1 MAMQSRNHNQAQI
14 AAGSERRDR
23 ISRLRSE
30 GWTFKRIAAELHISQ
45 SRAAQIHKRA
55 VELDEQ
61 ASRTIPA
68 HRITRQ
74 TPIEILPL
82 SIRTSS
88 ALLNGGYRIF
98 GDLLPFD
105 RARQRQ
111 VLGLLNFGRACLD
124 ELADLMTATEPVH
137 E

>member
-88 ALLNGGYRIF
+88 ALLNGAIGFSAISCRSTAP
-98 GDLLPFD
+98 GS
-105 RARQRQ
+105 ARCWGFSISAAHASTSLR
-111 VLGLLNFGRACLD
+111 
-124 ELADLMTATEPVH
+124 TS
-137 E
+137 

>member
-1 MAMQSRNHNQAQI
+1 MRSRNHNRMQI

-23 ISRLRSE
+23 IMRLRGE
-30 GWTFKRIAAELHISQ
+30 GWTFKRIAAELQISR

-61 ASRTIPA
+61 ASRTIPP
-68 HRITRQ
+68 HRITLQ
-74 TPIEILPL
+74 TPIETLPL
-82 SIRTSS
+82 SIRTGS
-88 ALLNGGYRIF
+88 ALLNGGYRTF

-105 RARQRQ
+105 RARQRD

-124 ELADLMTATEPVH
+124 ELADLMAATDVTPE
-137 E
+137 